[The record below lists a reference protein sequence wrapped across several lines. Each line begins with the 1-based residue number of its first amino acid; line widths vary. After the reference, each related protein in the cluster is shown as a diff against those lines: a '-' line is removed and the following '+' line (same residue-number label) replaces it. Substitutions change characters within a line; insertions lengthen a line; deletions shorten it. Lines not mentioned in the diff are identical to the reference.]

1 MKTRITKK
9 SISLCRER
17 HYSQTWATTHLNRDE
32 LEAAQIL
39 TKLKTAKRQSRPV
52 AAASKE
58 AIKIATLT
66 EQANTV
72 LGRLES
78 HNPKPHVVWAS
89 DKGTWVTFKQPN
101 QLLTKSIYTH

>member
-1 MKTRITKK
+1 MIIP
-9 SISLCRER
+9 SG
-17 HYSQTWATTHLNRDE
+17 HYSRPYLTTKLNNDD

-39 TKLKTAKRQSRPV
+39 ADLKTAKRQSRPV

-89 DKGTWVTFKQPN
+89 NEGTWVTFRQPN
-101 QLLTKSIYTH
+101 Q